1 MKIALFDILDT
12 IVGSVQRETHT
23 QREKERKRE
32 KTSAQ
37 RLDGN
42 VQRNDVCGW

>member
-23 QREKERKRE
+23 EKERKRE
-32 KTSAQ
+32 KTSAR